1 MISGYAG
8 KMLFVDLSN
17 GKIWEEELTEDLAK
31 NFIGGYGLGARVLYD
46 RMKPGVDP
54 LGPENMLGF
63 VTGPLTGTG
72 AFFSGRFTVVCK
84 SPVTGGWNDANA
96 GGYWGP
102 ELKKAGYDAIF
113 FTGKAEHPVYLW
125 VEDGKAEIRDASH
138 LWGKDVEETEAALI
152 EETGNK
158 RTRSAVIG
166 PAGEKLSLIAAVMTD
181 GHRAAARGG
190 PGAVMGSKNLKAVA
204 VHGTLPVPVANP
216 EKLREV
222 QKAISSAINAPEN
235 QLAAMTKD
243 HGTGSTNAPSSLNS
257 DSPVKNWGGV
267 GVVDFGEEA
276 AKKVDGFAQDTL
288 YKTKKYSCANCA
300 LGCGAYYKAS
310 DGEWP
315 LEETGR
321 PEYETS
327 AAFGVLMLNSD
338 SQAILKCNDICNRY
352 GLDTIS
358 AGATITWAIECFENG
373 LISVKDTDGIDL
385 RWGNAPAIVAM
396 TQALA
401 DQTGFGKILA
411 QGSQAAA
418 KQLGRG
424 FEYLVTVKGIELPMH
439 DPRLTP
445 GLARTYQ
452 TDPTPARHVK
462 GGLMMMQMFQPEG
475 KYNYENTGQM
485 DLFATNSTEIT
496 NTSGLCMFQM
506 YSGIQDAPIQLME
519 AVTGWSLPQKE
530 QAAMGMRIMDMRQ
543 AFNLRE
549 GLKPGDF
556 VLPARAV
563 GGATQGPVAGI
574 LVDNQKLAQNYFT
587 AMSWDM
593 KSGKPSQDSL
603 TSLGGMDD
611 VIQDLYGA

>member
-1 MISGYAG
+1 MIAGYAG
-8 KMLFVDLSN
+8 KMLFVDLSK
-17 GKIWEEELTEDLAK
+17 GKIWEEELPEDLAK
-31 NFIGGYGLGARVLYD
+31 NFVGGYGLGARVLYD

-54 LGPENMLGF
+54 LGPDNMLGF
-63 VTGPLTGTG
+63 TTGPLTGTG

-84 SPVTGGWNDANA
+84 SPVTGGWNDANG

-125 VEDGKAEIRDASH
+125 VEDGKAELRDASH
-138 LWGKDVEETEAALI
+138 LWGKDVEETEKMLI

-158 RTRSAVIG
+158 KTRSAVIG

-222 QKAISSAINAPEN
+222 QKAISSAVNVAEN
-235 QLAAMTKD
+235 QLAAVFKD
-243 HGTGSTNAPSSLNS
+243 HGTASLSAPSALDG

-267 GVVDFGEEA
+267 GVVDFGDEA
-276 AKKVDGFAQDTL
+276 AKKMDGFALDAL
-288 YKTKKYSCANCA
+288 YKTQKYSCSNCA
-300 LGCGAYYKAS
+300 LGCGAVYKS
-310 DGEWP
+310 EGGKWP
-315 LEETGR
+315 LEKTDR

-338 SQAILKCNDICNRY
+338 SEALLKCNDICNRY
-352 GLDTIS
+352 GLDVIS
-358 AGATITWAIECFENG
+358 TGATIAWAIECFENG
-373 LISVKDTDGIDL
+373 LLTLKDTDGIEL

-401 DQTGFGKILA
+401 EQKGFGKILA

-418 KQLGRG
+418 KQLGKG

-439 DPRLTP
+439 DPRLAP

-462 GGLMMMQMFQPEG
+462 GGLWFIQMFQPEG

-485 DLFATNSTEIT
+485 DLFATSGSEIV
-496 NTSGLCMFQM
+496 NTAGLCVFQM
-506 YSGIQDAPIQLME
+506 YSGIQDAPAQLLE
-519 AVTGWSLPQKE
+519 AVTGWSFPQEK
-530 QAAMGMRIMDMRQ
+530 QVATGMRIMDMRQ

-549 GLKPGDF
+549 GLKPSDF
-556 VLPARAV
+556 VLPTRAV
-563 GGATQGPVAGI
+563 GGATQGPVAGVQ
-574 LVDNQKLAQNYFT
+574 VDSQRLAQNYFE

-593 KSGKPSQDSL
+593 KSGKPSQESL
-603 TSLGGMDD
+603 KALGGMED